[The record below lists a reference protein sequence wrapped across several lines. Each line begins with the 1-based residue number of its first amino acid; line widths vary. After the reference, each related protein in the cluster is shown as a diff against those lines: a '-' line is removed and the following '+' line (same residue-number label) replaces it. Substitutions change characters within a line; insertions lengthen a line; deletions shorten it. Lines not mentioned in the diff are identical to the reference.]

1 MSSTHARTHACTH
14 ARTHT
19 HAADVCAP
27 TPVPMR
33 GRPPPTSPAPK
44 RAATANT
51 HPPSTNQNHAWAG
64 ERAWWPRQRCC
75 SSGGPAA
82 PLLQEAHYQAHSG
95 QQKQTKQNLQ
105 TRSCG
110 RARARRLRN
119 DGGTSRSKQKTPGA
133 HDDTKQ
139 RRRTWPWHPNTS
151 PTSTSSSTTAFCPGD
166 VTARV
171 IGWRLAGRAGTSTVN
186 VPLAVAVTV
195 TFTGAPPLP
204 AVVLCT

>member
-1 MSSTHARTHACTH
+1 LSSTHARTHACTH

-51 HPPSTNQNHAWAG
+51 HPRDVVRVVG
-64 ERAWWPRQRCC
+64 PRPRC
-75 SSGGPAA
+75 
-82 PLLQEAHYQAHSG
+82 LQEAHYHAHSG

-110 RARARRLRN
+110 RARARRVRN